1 MFYQVIVYSVFVIRM
16 DKSLILLAGGIWLG
30 ADVQGA
36 LTEASSNPYQ
46 NIVGR
51 NVFGL
56 KDPAPPPV
64 QTAPTPPV
72 TPSNIKIT
80 GISNTY
86 KVKKAHFMVSL
97 PGKTPEYC
105 SLSEGEGK
113 DSLEVLEIDTKAGS
127 VKVRTAGVEKVM
139 TFEADGLKNP
149 TAAMPPPGA
158 PGVPGMVPGMPGVP
172 ALNLPPG
179 VMPAGMPNMP
189 GGMPRMAPGASLTTP
204 LSPQG
209 GANSGIDINSQFRLP
224 SRAVRIQ
231 TEQQSQ
237 AQHDE
242 SVIMMELNREVNRDQ
257 ISRGNFPPLPPTP
270 LSTPDLPIGYST
282 PPVPGGPPSLPVL
295 PVRR

>member
-1 MFYQVIVYSVFVIRM
+1 M
-16 DKSLILLAGGIWLG
+16 DKSLILLAGGVWLC
-30 ADVQGA
+30 AEVQGA
-36 LTEASSNPYQ
+36 LTEAGSNPYQ
-46 NIVGR
+46 KIVDR
-51 NVFGL
+51 NMFGL
-56 KDPAPPPV
+56 RDPPPPPV
-64 QTAPTPPV
+64 QTAPPPPV
-72 TPSNIKIT
+72 TPSNVKIT

-139 TFEADGLKNP
+139 TFETDGLKNP
-149 TAAMPPPGA
+149 MAAMPPPGA

-179 VMPAGMPNMP
+179 VMPAGRLNMP
-189 GGMPRMAPGASLTTP
+189 GGIPRMTLGAALPTS
-204 LSPQG
+204 LSPPA
-209 GANSGIDINSQFRLP
+209 GANSGVDINSQFRLP

-231 TEQQSQ
+231 AEQQSQ

-242 SVIMMELNREVNRDQ
+242 SVIMMELNREVNRDK
-257 ISRGNFPPLPPTP
+257 ISSGNFPPLPPTL
-270 LSTPDLPIGYST
+270 LSTPDLPSGSST

-295 PVRR
+295 PARR